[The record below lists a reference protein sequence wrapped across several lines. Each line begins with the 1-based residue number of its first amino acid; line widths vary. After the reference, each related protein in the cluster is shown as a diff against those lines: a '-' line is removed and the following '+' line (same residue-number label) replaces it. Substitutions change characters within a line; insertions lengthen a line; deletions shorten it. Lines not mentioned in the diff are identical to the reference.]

1 MYANGKKLFS
11 SLLILD
17 MSFFLKQNG
26 GWREA
31 PMMRHFYTQGL
42 IAIIL
47 VAVVV
52 VVGEVGCVIWFFAIL
67 ISAICGGAAKLLMLI
82 PCAIIFSVLSV
93 IICFVE
99 MKMDM

>member
-1 MYANGKKLFS
+1 
-11 SLLILD
+11 
-17 MSFFLKQNG
+17 
-26 GWREA
+26 
-31 PMMRHFYTQGL
+31 MMRHFYTQGL